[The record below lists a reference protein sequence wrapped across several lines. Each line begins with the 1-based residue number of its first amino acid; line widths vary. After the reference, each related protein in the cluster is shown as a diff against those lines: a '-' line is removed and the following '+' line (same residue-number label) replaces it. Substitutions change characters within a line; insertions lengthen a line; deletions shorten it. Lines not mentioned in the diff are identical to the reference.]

1 MFFCDG
7 DFPGSERS
15 VVLFLKDTTM
25 FSVFLQQQS
34 QKWEWAKV
42 KDTHRRWPLEFS
54 AVSFPCCA
62 FVFMSLGLE
71 WGRRKWPLCNLS

>member
-15 VVLFLKDTTM
+15 VVMFLKDMTM
-25 FSVFLQQQS
+25 CSVSLQQQS

-42 KDTHRRWPLEFS
+42 KDTHAEVVEFS
-54 AVSFPCCA
+54 AVPFPCCA